1 MDFHRYVRENLPA
14 LTIRRE
20 PEIVDELAQHLAEL
34 YREARASGLEHAE
47 ALAQATAALPKDADG
62 FARDIESASRTLP
75 DLIADRWR
83 DHDAAPLPSS
93 VGVAPDSLHGPAA
106 RRPPLDPH
114 ARAHAG
120 VHPRPDA
127 DPGARY
133 WCERR
138 HLHRGRRGL
147 APACAGRSS
156 RDAGQHLYRCV
167 KWARPILEL
176 VVPRLCGPARQRG
189 RCRPRRLHF
198 DRARPR

>member
-62 FARDIESASRTLP
+62 FARALESASRALP

-93 VGVAPDSLHGPAA
+93 SGWFRILVTDLQRDVRHSIRMLARTPGFTFVLTLTLALGIGANAVIFTAVDAVLLQRAPVAHPETLVSVYTGASSGRDPFSSSL
-106 RRPPLDPH
+106 
-114 ARAHAG
+114 
-120 VHPRPDA
+120 V
-127 DPGARY
+127 
-133 WCERR
+133 
-138 HLHRGRRGL
+138 
-147 APACAGRSS
+147 S
-156 RDAGQHLYRCV
+156 
-167 KWARPILEL
+167 
-176 VVPRLCGPARQRG
+176 RLCGPARQRG
-189 RCRPRRLHF
+189 RRRPCRLHF